1 MEESNRTRLNEDD
14 EAARVRRSDAEVEGH
29 KKGLTEDGEG
39 KKGLTEDEGPEVEGH
54 MLRYGTTE
62 RKYKK
67 G

>member
-54 MLRYGTTE
+54 IRYSDLVE